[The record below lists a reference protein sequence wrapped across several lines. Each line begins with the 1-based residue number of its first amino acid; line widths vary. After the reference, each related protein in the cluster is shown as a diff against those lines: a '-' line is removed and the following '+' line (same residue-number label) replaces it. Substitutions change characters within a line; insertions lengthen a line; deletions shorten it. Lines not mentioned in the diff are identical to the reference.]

1 MHSPNG
7 AHALLALEALD
18 TLRLDKAGPLRS
30 SSSLGSFR
38 SLRPLPLSS
47 PPSSPAMS
55 SAWELYL
62 TPSLTLS
69 LLLEAESP
77 LPSLARWLSQLALY
91 FRPAL
96 LRQALAYER
105 EQRPEG
111 EVVGAGTL
119 RVVDYA
125 VWRLAQQTQVRHL
138 GRSQRV
144 AAIRCGAAEALLHR
158 TRPCEPCRP
167 LLRPRR

>member
-1 MHSPNG
+1 MTSTER
-7 AHALLALEALD
+7 ALLALEALD
-18 TLRLDKAGPLRS
+18 TPRLDKAGPLRS

-38 SLRPLPLSS
+38 SLAPSS
-47 PPSSPAMS
+47 PALVPAQRPAMS

-96 LRQALAYER
+96 LRQALAYEQ

-125 VWRLAQQTQVRHL
+125 VWRLAQQSQVRHL

-158 TRPCEPCRP
+158 TYPREASRPP
-167 LLRPRR
+167 LRPRR